1 MDVNIF
7 RGIISMILNFRIK
20 IRTGK
25 DMICGNSFE
34 VPISG
39 GLFKKKLLNP
49 FVKAR
54 GRKKKLSRILMH
66 LEGNTTYFRPSNL
79 RLVMTCVTYHA

>member
-1 MDVNIF
+1 
-7 RGIISMILNFRIK
+7 MILNFRIK
-20 IRTGK
+20 IRTGN

-39 GLFKKKLLNP
+39 GLFKFGKVLAKFFLNP
-49 FVKAR
+49 FVRAR

-66 LEGNTTYFRPSNL
+66 LEENTTYFRPSNL
-79 RLVMTCVTYHA
+79 CLVMTCVTYHA